1 MKKVININFKGRV
14 LPIEEAAFE
23 QLQRYIDSLRSYF
36 ANEEG
41 RDEIINDIE
50 DRIAEL
56 FGEELKNGAACITE
70 ENLERILASMGYVE
84 DFEQLDNE
92 GANTGTFAG
101 TGTPTSAT
109 STSTDEPRGNFYR
122 NSNDKILGGACS
134 GLAHYLRIDPTVVR
148 MLFALVTIGGFG
160 AGVLIYIVL
169 WAVLPAKPLDT
180 NIRKRLFRNPHEKV
194 VGGVASGL
202 AAYFNI
208 PVWVPRLVFVLP
220 FVMGIFSSI
229 FLNSFID
236 FEPVFITGGFGGTIF
251 ITYIVLWIVLPAALT
266 PTEKLQMRG
275 EKIDVNSIKNAV
287 QEELGGVKERMSE
300 MGDQFKKG
308 AERVSGEAKVAAQN
322 FASAATPVATKVSN
336 GLGNAIGI
344 LFKAFFMFIA
354 AVFAIVML
362 VALISATIAGVVVMP
377 LKDFVF
383 EGTLQNLSV
392 WGTLFLFLFV
402 PVIGLLIWVT
412 RRVIGVKSRNPYL
425 GYIFGGLW
433 FFGWV
438 SLMILLSSFTKNFR
452 TESWIEK
459 DVDVV
464 ASKQAPLFVK
474 VSEPALRYSG
484 TFWWMNT
491 DDEGWDITEDT
502 LRYSNVKVRIEKGAD
517 TGYSVKLIRYSYG
530 QNRKDAESRAG
541 KIEYHLT
548 TENNQLLLAPGL
560 AIDKESKFRG
570 QKVLVLIKMPVG
582 KKIRFD
588 ESVATR
594 LHPFNIRMRDNGKWN
609 RYNREYDFDF
619 DNYFDYE
626 TNVDYMMT
634 TDGLRKTDAKGNV
647 VPDADNDRN
656 DDQAAEPDDAPA
668 APDTPAA
675 PKGDRYRY
683 QPKGNRKEPAANK
696 QIVQNTHPDGMLHPI
711 TVHVL

>member
-14 LPIEEAAFE
+14 IPIEEAAFE
-23 QLQRYIDSLRSYF
+23 QLQGYIESLRRYF

-56 FGEELKNGAACITE
+56 FNEELKKGATCITE
-70 ENLERILASMGYVE
+70 ESIVHTLNSMGRVE
-84 DFEQLDNE
+84 DFEQMDQE
-92 GANTGTFAG
+92 TGASNGAG
-101 TGTPTSAT
+101 SSAT
-109 STSTDEPRGNFYR
+109 TATAAAETHEPRGNITR
-122 NSNDKILGGACS
+122 NSNDKILGGVCS

-148 MLFALVTIGGFG
+148 VLFALITLGGFG
-160 AGVLIYIVL
+160 AGVLIYIIM
-169 WAVLPAKPLDT
+169 WIVLPAKPLQS
-180 NIRKRLFRNPHEKV
+180 NIKKRLFRNPDEKV
-194 VGGVASGL
+194 VGGVAGGL
-202 AAYFNI
+202 AAFFNI
-208 PVWVPRLVFVLP
+208 PVWLPRLVFVLP
-220 FVMGIFSSI
+220 FVMGVFSSI
-229 FLNSFID
+229 FHNTFFD

-251 ITYIVLWIVLPAALT
+251 ITYIVLWIVLPLANT

-287 QEELGGVKERMSE
+287 QEEMGGVKERVSE

-308 AERVSGEAKVAAQN
+308 AERMGGEAKVAAQN
-322 FASAATPVATKVSN
+322 FASAATPVATRVGS

-354 AVFAIVML
+354 AIFALVML
-362 VALISATIAGVVVMP
+362 VLLIGATIAGVTVLP

-383 EGTLQNLSV
+383 EGSLQNLSV

-402 PVIGLLIWVT
+402 PVIGLLIWVI

-438 SLMILLSSFTKNFR
+438 ALMILLSSFAKNFR
-452 TESWIEK
+452 TESWLENNVSI
-459 DVDVV
+459 
-464 ASKQAPLFVK
+464 AQPQQTPLTVK
-474 VSEPALRYSG
+474 VTEPALRYSG
-484 TFWWMNT
+484 TFWWMDT

-502 LRYSNVKVRIEKGAD
+502 LKYSNVKVRIEKSTD
-517 TGYSVKLIRYSYG
+517 TGYGVKLIRYSYG
-530 QNRKDAESRAG
+530 QNRKDAEQRAG
-541 KIEYHLT
+541 KIDYFIT
-548 TENNQLLLAPGL
+548 TENNQLLLSPGL

-570 QKVLVLIKMPVG
+570 QKVMVLIKMPVG

-619 DNYFDYE
+619 DNYFDYD
-626 TNVDYMMT
+626 TNVDYIMT
-634 TDGLRKTDAKGNV
+634 EDGLRKLDKQGNIIQEEKKSSDWEDQNEENKV
-647 VPDADNDRN
+647 VPDSNRN
-656 DDQAAEPDDAPA
+656 PGNQ
-668 APDTPAA
+668 PDTQ
-675 PKGDRYRY
+675 RYRY
-683 QPKGNRKEPAANK
+683 KEQNTQTRKEIVEHTPAN
-696 QIVQNTHPDGMLHPI
+696 NTFYQPL
-711 TVHVL
+711 TVNAL